1 MKEIL
6 ERFYDENKNNKFI
19 LSRQEI
25 VEYSKK
31 FITMSQY
38 KHGYYKPYIDKIIF
52 GFKNGMSFT
61 EDKVLTSEG
70 ELRVY
75 TYSDLNTLR
84 VSEEWAYEYFISG
97 DKHSAILQGAGGGAQ
112 LVELVMLFKKFLGV
126 NGIITIQEKED
137 ITTDYYEKFKNE
149 VIVADKD
156 EDFEFLTI
164 NDVIEVGKELLK
176 EYAHFLGKDYIDL
189 QLTKPDNIN
198 QLNLKVP
205 NYIKYFEKQI
215 TSDNQIPLF
224 YIKDR
229 IILTDKKLY
238 AWSYLN
244 KKLIEVKYSCINELE
259 IRRRGSKDYECNLI
273 VNDNVVSLYD
283 DRLSDEKK
291 LIELFINKIN
301 PIIIERGIAHGEHTY
316 QIEKK
321 EVDKKIENVRDII
334 IVTEVDSFGKLL
346 NKLESEITSKDS
358 EYILKFVRLSS
369 FLNFKRNTVLDLL
382 NRLEDVDNINDFESL
397 DQMLNKQN
405 DVLNQVLAYSLS
417 LLTALIENKMI
428 VFYSIYEKFDKLGVF
443 NSQWENDL
451 KNSLNDVNNNLAVVI
466 QGINSLEDTIWTELS
481 SLNDSVQSLEHNVIS
496 SLDGIE
502 TNLSY
507 SNLLSTI
514 NTYQNY
520 KIKKKLN

>member
-1 MKEIL
+1 
-6 ERFYDENKNNKFI
+6 
-19 LSRQEI
+19 
-25 VEYSKK
+25 
-31 FITMSQY
+31 MSL
-38 KHGYYKPYIDKIIF
+38 D
-52 GFKNGMSFT
+52 
-61 EDKVLTSEG
+61 
-70 ELRVY
+70 
-75 TYSDLNTLR
+75 
-84 VSEEWAYEYFISG
+84 
-97 DKHSAILQGAGGGAQ
+97 
-112 LVELVMLFKKFLGV
+112 
-126 NGIITIQEKED
+126 
-137 ITTDYYEKFKNE
+137 
-149 VIVADKD
+149 
-156 EDFEFLTI
+156 
-164 NDVIEVGKELLK
+164 
-176 EYAHFLGKDYIDL
+176 HFLCSHQK
-189 QLTKPDNIN
+189 QLYPRFPNYLLDPALEALGCIGNIN
-198 QLNLKVP
+198 QLNLKAP

-259 IRRRGSKDYECNLI
+259 IRSRGSKDYECNLI

-443 NSQWENDL
+443 NSSF
-451 KNSLNDVNNNLAVVI
+451 SLLCTKSPI
-466 QGINSLEDTIWTELS
+466 
-481 SLNDSVQSLEHNVIS
+481 
-496 SLDGIE
+496 
-502 TNLSY
+502 
-507 SNLLSTI
+507 
-514 NTYQNY
+514 
-520 KIKKKLN
+520 